1 MVSFKFNPN
10 QQILFERL
18 QEQYKKEGKIRII
31 ILKSRRVGM
40 SSLTEGLLWTYSAAF
55 ANKNSLIVAHLAKS
69 SEDLFRVPRDLS
81 KACPGF
87 AADDIQQKKIRFP
100 HPEGDSFMSVATAGT
115 PSAGRGGTLS
125 ALHLSEAAYFPSDEA
140 FTSLITSVSKG
151 ADSIVIIESTAN
163 GREGPGEAFCEY
175 WDNAV
180 AGRNGY
186 IPVFLSWL
194 DDPMCIRPAEEAE
207 DAPADDLER
216 ELMAKPYGATKE
228 QIAWCRRTKSDDCR
242 DDEVK
247 WLVEFPHCLF
257 ENTLVSTGRGVL
269 PICEVKVGDTTA
281 YGIVTAVIDQGIQ
294 KLWHLHTK
302 DGRHL
307 IGTSDHPMILES
319 GDVSELSKCRGK
331 RLRLAPPIFSEFL
344 YTLRTQDI
352 CNTHIEIPITP
363 ELARFLGYF
372 MGDGCYSRKQ
382 VSIACDGQD
391 GDVIEDVIRLF
402 DLFLGTH
409 QIHTGNTRCVEMR
422 VSRPAFPR
430 FLEALNIWSDCPP
443 HRRVKVPDC
452 IFRSPKFVVREFLS
466 GLFEADGTVAYPDAT
481 ISLSAKKRE
490 FLQDVQLLLLGFGI
504 TSRIR
509 LMKHKTKPNYDCY
522 SLSLRTEESALFH
535 HEVGFI
541 GKRKRDRAIRPNFK
555 GWWNKTLPIEMVDTV
570 TQVRPLNSGRVYDI
584 TVEGGHTFSASGI
597 LVHNCPS
604 VAFQVS
610 GSPVFPREELAYAQ
624 STVRPPIARGRF
636 ARDSRNQPMWITDDR
651 GPWHIWEFPK
661 DEAGKSL
668 GHKYYSGADAA
679 LGTETGDFASITVF
693 DGTNGMIAARFAE
706 RVPPEELANQM
717 DMSGRF
723 YDRAMVNPE
732 LTGNLGRWAL
742 VKLRDIFFYPNI
754 YAWKG
759 RDDKKRGKSHSMA
772 LGFEMNQAT
781 RRLIIDAMRSRI
793 RLGMR
798 KEPGGLIVNDAMLMS
813 QMSLATVKEWRWEIL
828 RGHDDVFVSAAIAIL
843 TCEQYPP
850 ARMKYATKV
859 LESAIE
865 TKAIEGIQVK
875 SEMAAMIQ
883 KEADLFM
890 RRATRKQRDRLQAI

>member
-1 MVSFKFNPN
+1 MNWLDRAKILLSRLPIKDRETHGMVAFHFNPN
-10 QQILFERL
+10 QQILFERI
-18 QEQYKKEGKIRII
+18 QQQYEKEGKIRVI
-31 ILKSRRVGM
+31 ILKARRVGM
-40 SSLTEGLLWTYSAAF
+40 SSLTEGLLWAYSAAF

-87 AADDIQQKKIRFP
+87 ASDDIQQKKIRFH
-100 HPEGDSFMSVATAGT
+100 HPDGDSFMSVATAGT

-151 ADSIVIIESTAN
+151 SESMVIIESTAN

-186 IPVFLSWL
+186 VPVFLSWL

-216 ELMAKPYGATKE
+216 ELMAAPYKATKE

-247 WLVEFPHCLF
+247 WLVEFPH
-257 ENTLVSTGRGVL
+257 S
-269 PICEVKVGDTTA
+269 
-281 YGIVTAVIDQGIQ
+281 
-294 KLWHLHTK
+294 
-302 DGRHL
+302 
-307 IGTSDHPMILES
+307 
-319 GDVSELSKCRGK
+319 
-331 RLRLAPPIFSEFL
+331 
-344 YTLRTQDI
+344 
-352 CNTHIEIPITP
+352 
-363 ELARFLGYF
+363 
-372 MGDGCYSRKQ
+372 
-382 VSIACDGQD
+382 
-391 GDVIEDVIRLF
+391 
-402 DLFLGTH
+402 
-409 QIHTGNTRCVEMR
+409 
-422 VSRPAFPR
+422 
-430 FLEALNIWSDCPP
+430 
-443 HRRVKVPDC
+443 
-452 IFRSPKFVVREFLS
+452 
-466 GLFEADGTVAYPDAT
+466 
-481 ISLSAKKRE
+481 
-490 FLQDVQLLLLGFGI
+490 
-504 TSRIR
+504 
-509 LMKHKTKPNYDCY
+509 
-522 SLSLRTEESALFH
+522 
-535 HEVGFI
+535 
-541 GKRKRDRAIRPNFK
+541 
-555 GWWNKTLPIEMVDTV
+555 
-570 TQVRPLNSGRVYDI
+570 
-584 TVEGGHTFSASGI
+584 
-597 LVHNCPS
+597 PS

-624 STVRPPIARGRF
+624 STVRPPICRGRF

-679 LGTETGDFASITVF
+679 LGTETGDFAAIGIF

-706 RVPPEELANQM
+706 RVPPEELANQL

-754 YAWKG
+754 YQWKG
-759 RDDKKRGKSHSMA
+759 RDDKKRGKSKSMA

-781 RRLIIDAMRSRI
+781 RRLIIDAMRSRL

-798 KEPGGLIVNDAMLMS
+798 KEPGGLQINDQMLMS

-828 RGHDDVFVSAAIAIL
+828 RGHDDVFVAMAIAIL

-859 LESAIE
+859 LESSIE
-865 TKAIEGIQVK
+865 TKAIEGIAVK

-890 RRATRKQRDRLQAI
+890 RRATRRGQRDRLQAI